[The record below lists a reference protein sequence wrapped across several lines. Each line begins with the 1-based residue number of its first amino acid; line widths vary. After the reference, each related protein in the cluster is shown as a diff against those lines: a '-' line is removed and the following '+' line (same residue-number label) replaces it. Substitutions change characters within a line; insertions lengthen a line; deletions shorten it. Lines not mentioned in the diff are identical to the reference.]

1 MHPHSLTYK
10 DLKTFL
16 NARQSKTMTFQ
27 TGTLIKNEKGDLCLK
42 MQISP
47 QNPNFY
53 EIPLE
58 ELLEDYLGKKIAF
71 ELFEAVPRWEEEND
85 E

>member
-1 MHPHSLTYK
+1 M
-10 DLKTFL
+10 TFL
-16 NARQSKTMTFQ
+16 
-27 TGTLIKNEKGDLCLK
+27 TGKLTKDEDGDLCLK

-53 EIPLE
+53 DIPLE
-58 ELLEDYLGKKIAF
+58 ELLEDFMDKNISF
-71 ELFEAVPRWEEEND
+71 EIFETVPRWEENKD